1 MGLRYKIN
9 DILSRT
15 KLARYYTIDFGPKE
29 TTKEMSDEHE
39 PKYLSAIKHVCEIP
53 KECRLTNS
61 SIDSALDRL
70 NPLRSQ
76 LRCGDSQC

>member
-1 MGLRYKIN
+1 MGLGYKIN

-53 KECRLTNS
+53 KECRS
-61 SIDSALDRL
+61 
-70 NPLRSQ
+70 RSFES
-76 LRCGDSQC
+76 DVV